1 MKLRRV
7 KFEVGLALPHGKTRD
22 WVEDDECDLTLED
35 GVIYVDAGPGKDTLG
50 VPLHNVTAFHFRR
63 PSETPEEHG
72 PAADPAIE
80 APPQPSGA
88 GSRRARP
95 PKKARQSPPA
105 E

>member
-22 WVEDDECDLTLED
+22 WVEDAECDLTLEG

-50 VPLHNVTAFHFRR
+50 VPLHNVVAFYFRR
-63 PSETPEEHG
+63 SKEDG
-72 PAADPAIE
+72 PPADPAVE

-88 GSRRARP
+88 GPSRARP